1 MRQSISTNTHWS
13 SDGNKLCKLNCDT
26 LQATK
31 VNARVYGHVS
41 LMFTR
46 IADQSQA
53 KPFLTKAAFTAQ
65 STAENNFT
73 LRNPMVLSSLLK
85 RQQREKLFSE
95 VNRNF
100 SQSHRFIISSR
111 RVSNNEYRKKKR
123 AQQLLQ
129 RTIKTTKKQNLCTGD
144 TRLLQYLAGSMQ
156 LWLIA
161 TEPRRAYLIFHAWT
175 HRSEFHTEALVIT
188 CVKWDRYTWECSPRS
203 KKKKKSSFTS

>member
-111 RVSNNEYRKKKR
+111 RVSNNEYRKKKKS
-123 AQQLLQ
+123 A
-129 RTIKTTKKQNLCTGD
+129 TTPTTNNKNNEKTKSLHRRHTTTPVSCRQHAIMTYCYGTQACIFDFSCLNAPLRISYRG
-144 TRLLQYLAGSMQ
+144 
-156 LWLIA
+156 
-161 TEPRRAYLIFHAWT
+161 PRHHMCKMRQVHMG
-175 HRSEFHTEALVIT
+175 V
-188 CVKWDRYTWECSPRS
+188 
-203 KKKKKSSFTS
+203 